1 MLYHKSRCVAHVFGA
16 CTHSVGGADIH
27 WGVGDG
33 GWKYLQL
40 LATRWITKCLQPTE
54 RASEGEKTPRV
65 STLFF
70 FYCIS
75 QLCCALIR
83 LQRGTVESW
92 ELTESLFFCCL
103 KSPHARLRSLAGN
116 HTGLMGWIHIRRV
129 FPCGINAEQATIP
142 STLPSDVQTATIY
155 LDVFR
160 KSWQSSS
167 PTCFDKVLPREF
179 GGTSDAVEL
188 RDNDELW

>member
-1 MLYHKSRCVAHVFGA
+1 MCSAPAHTVWAGQTFPEGWGM
-16 CTHSVGGADIH
+16 VGGSTSSC
-27 WGVGDG
+27 WLPGESQNVFNRQNVPV
-33 GWKYLQL
+33 KERRL
-40 LATRWITKCLQPTE
+40 LACQ
-54 RASEGEKTPRV
+54 
-65 STLFF
+65 LFF
-70 FYCIS
+70 FLLYLTVVLGFNKAAERYCGIMG
-75 QLCCALIR
+75 ADR
-83 LQRGTVESW
+83 KP
-92 ELTESLFFCCL
+92 FFCCL
-103 KSPHARLRSLAGN
+103 KSPHARLRTLAGN